1 MRTLNACSLSALV
14 GRVMTACE
22 EVVRRVAL
30 PVQALVAK
38 RCDAHCLQFLCSFCQ
53 VSAHLI
59 YIASLQSQVELQ
71 TSILFP
77 TAAIPIIMSA
87 TFCPLK
93 KKEEKSKKKEGTI
106 DSACLP
112 AGEPTPWRSWFRGRR
127 RSKGVVTTLPRLR
140 V

>member
-77 TAAIPIIMSA
+77 TAAIPIIISA
-87 TFCPLK
+87 K
-93 KKEEKSKKKEGTI
+93 KKEDTG
-106 DSACLP
+106 DCLP
-112 AGEPTPWRSWFRGRR
+112 AAKATPWSSWFRGRS
-127 RSKGVVTTLPRLR
+127 RSKGVVTTLPWLR

>member
-59 YIASLQSQVELQ
+59 DIASLQSQVELQ

-93 KKEEKSKKKEGTI
+93 KTSQELRMLSSVTI
-106 DSACLP
+106 NCKITEIVMNSGSQLS
-112 AGEPTPWRSWFRGRR
+112 E
-127 RSKGVVTTLPRLR
+127 L
-140 V
+140 